1 MHNAAKESPM
11 TDALDLLA
19 SGAASAD
26 ELGVC
31 VLQPGET
38 LSAQMTIQVKPAL

>member
-11 TDALDLLA
+11 PDALDLL
-19 SGAASAD
+19 ASAD